1 MIGEG
6 FVLRKFGFALLL
18 LLCAT
23 PMARADDK
31 LTVLLDWFVNPDHA
45 PLFVAQYIGA
55 YQKEGLKVTFIAPA
69 DPSTPPR
76 EVAAG
81 NGDLALSYQPQLYM
95 LVDAG
100 LPVVRVGTLIDKP
113 LNTLTALAGSGIK
126 TMSDFKG
133 RRIGYSVSGVED
145 ALVGTMLQHAGL
157 SLSDVTMVNVNFA
170 LVTSLLAHQVDGVIG
185 TYRNFEDN
193 ELAEKGATPI
203 IFSPQDYGVPMDDEL
218 IILANKSRVNDP
230 RIARFLA
237 AILLGTAYLIAHP
250 DTMWARFAAGHPD
263 LNNTLN
269 KTAWFQTVSYFAQD
283 PFRLDADRY
292 RNYETFMFSHHLI
305 AKQLPLSDYAVQLKQ
320 P

>member
-1 MIGEG
+1 VIGDD
-6 FVLRKFGFALLL
+6 FVLRKLGFAILL
-18 LLCAT
+18 LLCAA

-95 LVDAG
+95 LVDAD

-170 LVTSLLAHQVDGVIG
+170 LVTSLMAHQVDGVIG

-193 ELAEKGATPI
+193 ELAEKGAKPI

-218 IILANKSRVNDP
+218 IILANKKRVNDP

-237 AILLGTAYLIAHP
+237 AVQLGTAYLVAHP
-250 DTMWARFAAGHPD
+250 DTMWARFAADHPD
-263 LNNTLN
+263 LNDTLN

-292 RNYETFMFSHHLI
+292 RNYATFMFSHHLI

>member
-1 MIGEG
+1 
-6 FVLRKFGFALLL
+6 VLRKFGFAFLL
-18 LLCAT
+18 LLCAI

-55 YQKEGLKVTFIAPA
+55 YKKEGLDVTFVAPA

-81 NGDLALSYQPQLYM
+81 QGDLALSYQPQLYM
-95 LVDAG
+95 LVDQG

-113 LNTLTALAGSGIK
+113 LNVLTALAGSGIK
-126 TMSDFKG
+126 TMKDFKG

-145 ALVGTMLQHAGL
+145 ALVGTMLGHVGL

-170 LVTSLLAHQVDGVIG
+170 LVTALLAHQVDGVIG

-193 ELAEKGATPI
+193 ELAEKGATPV
-203 IFSPQDYGVPMDDEL
+203 IFSPQDYGVPVDDEL
-218 IILANKSRVNDP
+218 IVLANKNRLGDP

-237 AILLGTAYLIAHP
+237 AVQMGTAYLAAHP
-250 DTMWARFAAGHPD
+250 DSMWAEFAAQHPD

-269 KTAWFQTVSYFAQD
+269 KTAWFQTIPYFAAD
-283 PFRLDADRY
+283 PFRLDEARY
-292 RNYETFMFSHHLI
+292 RNYEAFMASHQLI
-305 AKQLPLSDYAVQLKQ
+305 AKSLPLSAYAVQLNR

>member
-1 MIGEG
+1 
-6 FVLRKFGFALLL
+6 VR
-18 LLCAT
+18 
-23 PMARADDK
+23 
-31 LTVLLDWFVNPDHA
+31 
-45 PLFVAQYIGA
+45 
-55 YQKEGLKVTFIAPA
+55 FIAPA

-126 TMSDFKG
+126 TMKDFKG
-133 RRIGYSVSGVED
+133 KRIGYSVSGVED
-145 ALVGTMLQHAGL
+145 ALVGTMLQHVGL

-193 ELAEKGATPI
+193 ELAERGATPV

-218 IILANKSRVNDP
+218 IILANKNRVSDP

-237 AILLGTAYLIAHP
+237 AVQMGTAYLVAHP
-250 DTMWARFAAGHPD
+250 GSMWARFAADHPD

-283 PFRLDADRY
+283 PFRLDDDRY
-292 RNYETFMFSHHLI
+292 RTYETFMFSHHLI
-305 AKQLPLSDYAVQLKQ
+305 TKQLPLADYAVQLKH

>member
-1 MIGEG
+1 M
-6 FVLRKFGFALLL
+6 LRKFGFALLL
-18 LLCAT
+18 LLGT
-23 PMARADDK
+23 IPMARADDK

-45 PLFVAQYIGA
+45 PLFAAQYIGA
-55 YQKEGLKVTFIAPA
+55 YKKEGLDVTFIAPA

-81 NGDLALSYQPQLYM
+81 QGDLALSYQPQLYM
-95 LVDAG
+95 LVDQG

-113 LNTLTALAGSGIK
+113 LNVLTALSGSGIK
-126 TMSDFKG
+126 TMKDFKG

-145 ALVGTMLQHAGL
+145 ALVGTMLGHVGL

-170 LVTSLLAHQVDGVIG
+170 LVTALLSHQVDGVIG

-193 ELAEKGATPI
+193 ELAEKGATPV
-203 IFSPQDYGVPMDDEL
+203 IFSPQDYGVPVDDEL
-218 IILANKSRVNDP
+218 IVLANRKRLGDP

-237 AILLGTAYLIAHP
+237 AVQMGTAYLVAHP
-250 DTMWARFAAGHPD
+250 DSMWAEFAAQHPD

-269 KTAWFQTVSYFAQD
+269 KTAWFQTISYFAAD
-283 PFRLDADRY
+283 PFRLDEARY
-292 RNYETFMFSHHLI
+292 RNYEAFMAAHHLI
-305 AKQLPLSDYAVQLKQ
+305 AKSLPLSAYAVQLNR

>member
-1 MIGEG
+1 
-6 FVLRKFGFALLL
+6 VLRKFGFALLL
-18 LLCAT
+18 LLCAI

-45 PLFVAQYIGA
+45 PLFVSQYIGA
-55 YQKEGLKVTFIAPA
+55 YKKEGLDVTFIAPA

-81 NGDLALSYQPQLYM
+81 QGDLALSYQPQLYM
-95 LVDAG
+95 LVDQG
-100 LPVVRVGTLIDKP
+100 LPIVRVGTLIDKP
-113 LNTLTALAGSGIK
+113 LNVLTALAGNGIK
-126 TMSDFKG
+126 TMKDFKG

-145 ALVGTMLQHAGL
+145 ALVGTMLGHVGL

-170 LVTSLLAHQVDGVIG
+170 LVTALLSHQVDGVIG

-193 ELAEKGATPI
+193 EVAEKGATPV
-203 IFSPQDYGVPMDDEL
+203 IFSPQDYGVPVDDEL
-218 IILANKSRVNDP
+218 IVLANRNRLGDP

-237 AILLGTAYLIAHP
+237 AVQMGAAYLAAHP
-250 DTMWARFAAGHPD
+250 DSMWAEFAAQHPD

-269 KTAWFQTVSYFAQD
+269 KTAWFQTIPYFAAD
-283 PFRLDADRY
+283 PFRLDEARY
-292 RNYETFMFSHHLI
+292 RNYEAFMASHHLI
-305 AKQLPLSDYAVQLKQ
+305 AKSLPLSAYAVQLNR

>member
-1 MIGEG
+1 M
-6 FVLRKFGFALLL
+6 LRNIAIALLL
-18 LLCAT
+18 LLGAA
-23 PMARADDK
+23 PVAQAADDK
-31 LTVLLDWFVNPDHA
+31 LTVILDWFVNPDHA

-55 YQKEGLKVTFIAPA
+55 YQKEGLDVRFVAPA
-69 DPSTPPR
+69 DPSMPPR

-81 NGDLALSYQPQLYM
+81 QGDLALSYQPQLYM
-95 LVDAG
+95 LVDQG

-126 TMSDFKG
+126 TMQDFKG
-133 RRIGYSVSGVED
+133 KRIGYSVSGVED

-193 ELAEKGATPI
+193 ELVEKGATPV

-218 IILANKSRVNDP
+218 IILANKNRVDDP
-230 RIARFLA
+230 RITRFLA
-237 AILLGTAYLIAHP
+237 AVQLGTAYLIAHP
-250 DTMWARFAAGHPD
+250 DTMWARFAADHPD

-269 KTAWFQTVSYFAQD
+269 KTAWFQTVSYFATN
-283 PFRLDADRY
+283 PFLLDAARY
-292 RNYETFMFSHHLI
+292 QTYETFMVSHHLI
-305 AKQLPLSDYAVQLKQ
+305 AKALPLSDYAVQLKQ

>member
-1 MIGEG
+1 
-6 FVLRKFGFALLL
+6 VLRKFGFALLL
-18 LLCAT
+18 LLGT
-23 PMARADDK
+23 IPMARADDK

-45 PLFVAQYIGA
+45 PLFAAQYIGA
-55 YQKEGLKVTFIAPA
+55 YKKEGLDVTFIAPA

-81 NGDLALSYQPQLYM
+81 QGDLALSYQPQLYM
-95 LVDAG
+95 LVDQG

-113 LNTLTALAGSGIK
+113 LNVLTALSGSGIK
-126 TMSDFKG
+126 TMKDFKG

-145 ALVGTMLQHAGL
+145 ALVGTMLGHVGL

-170 LVTSLLAHQVDGVIG
+170 LVTALLSHQVDGVIG

-193 ELAEKGATPI
+193 ELAEKGATPV
-203 IFSPQDYGVPMDDEL
+203 IFSPQDYGVPVDDEL
-218 IILANKSRVNDP
+218 IVLANRKRLGDP

-237 AILLGTAYLIAHP
+237 AVQMGTAYLVAHP
-250 DTMWARFAAGHPD
+250 DSMWAEFAAQHPD

-269 KTAWFQTVSYFAQD
+269 KTAWFQTISYFAAD
-283 PFRLDADRY
+283 PYRLDEARY
-292 RNYETFMFSHHLI
+292 RNYEAFMAAHHLI
-305 AKQLPLSDYAVQLKQ
+305 AKSLPLSAYAVQLNR

>member
-1 MIGEG
+1 
-6 FVLRKFGFALLL
+6 VLRKFGFALLL
-18 LLCAT
+18 LLCAI

-45 PLFVAQYIGA
+45 PLFVSQYIGA
-55 YQKEGLKVTFIAPA
+55 YKKEGLDVTFIAPA

-81 NGDLALSYQPQLYM
+81 QGDLALSYQPQLYM
-95 LVDAG
+95 LVDQG
-100 LPVVRVGTLIDKP
+100 LPIVRVGTLIDKP
-113 LNTLTALAGSGIK
+113 LNVLTALAGNGIK
-126 TMSDFKG
+126 TMKDFKG

-145 ALVGTMLQHAGL
+145 ALVGTMLGHVGL

-170 LVTSLLAHQVDGVIG
+170 LVTALLSHQVDGVIG

-193 ELAEKGATPI
+193 EVAEKGATPV
-203 IFSPQDYGVPMDDEL
+203 IFSPQDYGVPVDDEL
-218 IILANKSRVNDP
+218 IVLANRNRLGDP

-237 AILLGTAYLIAHP
+237 AVQMGTAYLAAHP
-250 DTMWARFAAGHPD
+250 DSMWAEFAAQHPD

-269 KTAWFQTVSYFAQD
+269 KTAWFQTIPYFAVD
-283 PFRLDADRY
+283 PFRLDEARY
-292 RNYETFMFSHHLI
+292 RNYEAFMASHHLI
-305 AKQLPLSDYAVQLKQ
+305 AKSLPLSAYAVQLNR

>member
-1 MIGEG
+1 
-6 FVLRKFGFALLL
+6 VLRKFGFALLL
-18 LLCAT
+18 LLCAI

-45 PLFVAQYIGA
+45 PLFVSQYIGA
-55 YQKEGLKVTFIAPA
+55 YKKEGLDVTFIAPA

-81 NGDLALSYQPQLYM
+81 QGDLALSYQPQLYM
-95 LVDAG
+95 LVDQG
-100 LPVVRVGTLIDKP
+100 LPIVRVGTLIDKP
-113 LNTLTALAGSGIK
+113 LNVLTALAGNGIK
-126 TMSDFKG
+126 TMKDFKG

-145 ALVGTMLQHAGL
+145 ALVGTMLGHVGL

-170 LVTSLLAHQVDGVIG
+170 LVTALLSHQVDGVIG

-193 ELAEKGATPI
+193 EVAEKGATPV
-203 IFSPQDYGVPMDDEL
+203 IFSPQDYGVPVDDEL
-218 IILANKSRVNDP
+218 IVLANRNRLGDP

-237 AILLGTAYLIAHP
+237 AVQMGTAYLAAHP
-250 DTMWARFAAGHPD
+250 DSMWAEFAAQHPD

-269 KTAWFQTVSYFAQD
+269 KTAWFQTIPYFAAD
-283 PFRLDADRY
+283 PFRLDEARY
-292 RNYETFMFSHHLI
+292 RNYEAFMASHHLI
-305 AKQLPLSDYAVQLKQ
+305 AKSLPLSAYAVQLNR

>member
-1 MIGEG
+1 M
-6 FVLRKFGFALLL
+6 LRKFGFALLL
-18 LLCAT
+18 LLCAI

-45 PLFVAQYIGA
+45 PLFVSQYIGA
-55 YQKEGLKVTFIAPA
+55 YKKEGLDVTFIAPA

-81 NGDLALSYQPQLYM
+81 QGDLALSYQPQLYM
-95 LVDAG
+95 LVDQG
-100 LPVVRVGTLIDKP
+100 LPIVRVGTLIDKP
-113 LNTLTALAGSGIK
+113 LNVLTALAGNGIK
-126 TMSDFKG
+126 TMKDFKG

-145 ALVGTMLQHAGL
+145 ALVGTMLGHVGL

-170 LVTSLLAHQVDGVIG
+170 LVTALLSHQVDGVIG

-193 ELAEKGATPI
+193 EVAEKGATPV
-203 IFSPQDYGVPMDDEL
+203 IFSPQDYGVPVDDEL
-218 IILANKSRVNDP
+218 IVLANRNRLGDP

-237 AILLGTAYLIAHP
+237 AVQMGTAYLAAHP
-250 DTMWARFAAGHPD
+250 DSMWAEFAAQHPD

-269 KTAWFQTVSYFAQD
+269 KTAWFQTIPYFAVD
-283 PFRLDADRY
+283 PFRLDEARY
-292 RNYETFMFSHHLI
+292 RNYEAFMASHHLI
-305 AKQLPLSDYAVQLKQ
+305 AKSLPLSAYAVQLNR

>member
-1 MIGEG
+1 
-6 FVLRKFGFALLL
+6 VLRKFGFALLL
-18 LLCAT
+18 LLCAI

-55 YQKEGLKVTFIAPA
+55 YKKEGLDVTFIAPA

-81 NGDLALSYQPQLYM
+81 QGDLALSYQPQLYM
-95 LVDAG
+95 LVDQG
-100 LPVVRVGTLIDKP
+100 LPIVRVGTLIDKP
-113 LNTLTALAGSGIK
+113 LNVLTALAGNGIK
-126 TMSDFKG
+126 TMKDFKG

-145 ALVGTMLQHAGL
+145 ALVGTMLGHVGL

-170 LVTSLLAHQVDGVIG
+170 LVTALLSHQVDGVIG

-193 ELAEKGATPI
+193 EVAEKGATPV
-203 IFSPQDYGVPMDDEL
+203 IFSPQDYGVPVDDEL
-218 IILANKSRVNDP
+218 IVLANRNRLGDP

-237 AILLGTAYLIAHP
+237 AVQMGTAYLAAHP
-250 DTMWARFAAGHPD
+250 DSMWAEFAAQHPD

-269 KTAWFQTVSYFAQD
+269 KTAWFQTIPYFAAD
-283 PFRLDADRY
+283 PFRLDEARY
-292 RNYETFMFSHHLI
+292 RNYEAFMASHHLI
-305 AKQLPLSDYAVQLKQ
+305 AKSLPLSAYAVQLNR

>member
-1 MIGEG
+1 VIGDG
-6 FVLRKFGFALLL
+6 LVLRKLGFAFLFLV
-18 LLCAT
+18 CAM
-23 PMARADDK
+23 PMARANDK

-55 YQKEGLKVTFIAPA
+55 YQKEGLDVRFIAPA

-126 TMSDFKG
+126 TMKDFKG
-133 RRIGYSVSGVED
+133 KRIGYSVSGVED
-145 ALVGTMLQHAGL
+145 ALVGTMLQHVGL

-218 IILANKSRVNDP
+218 IILANKNRVNDP

-237 AILLGTAYLIAHP
+237 AVQMGTAYLVAHP
-250 DTMWARFAAGHPD
+250 DSMWARFAADHPD

-283 PFRLDADRY
+283 PFRLDDDRY
-292 RNYETFMFSHHLI
+292 RTYETFMFSHHLI
-305 AKQLPLSDYAVQLKQ
+305 TKQLPLADYAVQLKH